1 MRLCFVLF
9 TLVFTTFASAL
20 TIVRDG
26 RSDYTI
32 VLPVEASPS
41 QKHAA
46 EELQKFI
53 EQMSGAKL
61 PIASA
66 ASGRAIILGQNAD
79 GLGDEGFK
87 LKTDG
92 DNLIIAGSKVRGT
105 MYGVY
110 GLLDRLGV
118 RWFTSTISRVP
129 KMATI
134 ELPSLDETQIPAF
147 EYREMNF
154 KEAMERN
161 WAARN
166 RVNGAGCDLDA
177 SVGGKIT
184 YFPFV
189 HSFEQLIPRDLY
201 KTHPEYFPLVNGKRK
216 DGYVQRCLSNPDVLK
231 LAIAKVEEWIKEHPE
246 AMIYSVSQ
254 NDCGDWCQCDKC
266 QALIKKYGSISGE
279 YIWFV
284 NQVAAA
290 IEKDHPD
297 KLIDTLAYQFTE
309 AAPKNIAPRK
319 NVRVRLC
326 PISVCEAHPY
336 AECMHP
342 NTKNFM
348 KALSNWGAITNTLY
362 IWHYNTDFANY
373 LMPFPDFNEFP
384 ADLKLYKK
392 SGVKGVFFEGAYNTF
407 GSSDSELRS
416 YVMAKCLWNEK
427 EDADKLVTEWMQGVY
442 GPGWKPMRQWFDL
455 LHQKVRDPN
464 KHFFI
469 YDGPGVYYLS
479 GDTTTKGDQLFDQ
492 AEKLAATDASALH
505 EIQKARLCL
514 RYVEIAQKGADNAT
528 LDQFAKDCKS
538 FGVTMLTEGWDT
550 DTWINSKRKK

>member
-1 MRLCFVLF
+1 
-9 TLVFTTFASAL
+9 
-20 TIVRDG
+20 
-26 RSDYTI
+26 
-32 VLPVEASPS
+32 
-41 QKHAA
+41 
-46 EELQKFI
+46 
-53 EQMSGAKL
+53 
-61 PIASA
+61 
-66 ASGRAIILGQNAD
+66 
-79 GLGDEGFK
+79 
-87 LKTDG
+87 
-92 DNLIIAGSKVRGT
+92 
-105 MYGVY
+105 
-110 GLLDRLGV
+110 
-118 RWFTSTISRVP
+118 
-129 KMATI
+129 MATI

-184 YFPFV
+184 YLPCV

-284 NQVAAA
+284 NQVAEA

-427 EDADKLVTEWMQGVY
+427 EDADQLVTEWMQGVY
-442 GPGWKPMRQWFDL
+442 GPAWKPMRQWFDL
-455 LHQKVRDPN
+455 LHEKVRDPN

-469 YDGPGVYYLS
+469 YDQPGVYYLT
-479 GDTTTKGDQLFDQ
+479 GDTTTKGDQFFDK
-492 AEKLAATDASALH
+492 AEKLAANDAQALH

-528 LDQFAKDCKS
+528 LDQFVKDCKT
-538 FGVTMLTEGWDT
+538 FDVTMLTEGWDVN
-550 DTWINSKRKK
+550 TWINAKRKK